1 DAAGGTGLRRGGPL
15 AGAALVDGAGLDL
28 AVGRPRLAAALV
40 VELAAVVVGRVV
52 RGGDVQPAVGLQL
65 ADRERQFRRGQET
78 AAVGRQGP
86 GVDAVGGVDAGGGVG
101 EVLRGEV
108 RAGVGRAGVVVLA
121 LVLELADVVGQ
132 HDAERLDPRETL
144 LEVLAMSLDAGAEG
158 PAVHA
163 VGAYADGAAAAAGAE
178 RQDLVEAVEQA

>member
-65 ADRERQFRRGQET
+65 ADGERQFRRGQVA
-78 AAVGRQGP
+78 AAVGRQRP
-86 GVDAVGGVDAGGGVG
+86 GVDAVGGVDAGGVVGEGPGGGVQDGGGQGGVG
-101 EVLRGEV
+101 G
-108 RAGVGRAGVVVLA
+108 LA
-121 LVLELADVVGQ
+121 
-132 HDAERLDPRETL
+132 
-144 LEVLAMSLDAGAEG
+144 
-158 PAVHA
+158 
-163 VGAYADGAAAAAGAE
+163 
-178 RQDLVEAVEQA
+178 